1 MPWPRLTSAFAADA
15 ALEAKIDEILAQM
28 SVEEKVGQMIQPEI
42 KQVTPQDIKDYHLG
56 SVLNGGGSVPNND
69 RYAKA
74 SEWVA
79 LADSFFDAAADCSD
93 GKVYVPIMWG
103 TDAVHGVGNV
113 VGATLFPHNIA
124 LGAAHNPE
132 LIREIGE
139 VTAREIAA
147 IGIDW
152 DFSPTVAVA
161 RDDRWG
167 RTYEAYSEDPE
178 IVRAYAGQM
187 VEGLQGTASSGEFLN
202 EQHVIATAKHFIGDG
217 GTVNGIDRG
226 DCQDDEQTL
235 CDIHGAGYFS
245 AIEAGVQSVM
255 ASFNS
260 WHGEKL
266 HGHKHL
272 LTTVLKDTLGFD
284 GLVVGDW
291 NGHGF
296 IEGAEVLNCP
306 QAINA
311 GLDIFMVP
319 DPDWKVLFNNTVEQ
333 IKSGV
338 IDPARADD
346 AVRRILRVKLRA
358 GLFERGKPSTRP
370 LAGRDELIG
379 AGAHRDVARRAVRE
393 SLVMLKNKNNLL
405 PLSPKQ
411 RVLVAGDG
419 ADNLSK
425 QAGGWSVTWQGTGT
439 DRRDFPGATS
449 VYDGLAASVN
459 AAGGEIELSETGDY
473 SVKPDVA
480 IVVWGEAAY
489 AEMQGDIQNLL
500 FKEGAGRDWA
510 LLQKLQAEGIP
521 VVSLFMTGRPMWVNR
536 EINASDAFVAI
547 WQPGTEGVGV
557 ADVLFTRADGAVN
570 YPMKG
575 KLTFSWPREPD
586 QVPLNRGDDNYDP
599 LFAYGYGLSYGDA
612 DTLGDN
618 LPEEYD
624 AGGETLDELL
634 VFNRRPMEPYSIMVQ
649 GRQNDKQLMQGN
661 RVEVSSICVS
671 AVDREVQED
680 TRRAQWNGTGVGL
693 VALTTRDRQVMVDY
707 LDSDGALIF
716 DVKVDAAP
724 SQSVTL
730 RLGCGPDSNS
740 DLDITDTVQSL
751 AGNGW
756 AQVRVPLRLFPD
768 VGSDFGLVLPPEEFF
783 HRILEPFTL
792 VTEGE
797 LDLSF
802 SRVALE
808 KGAASGLAGI
818 EVIKS

>member
-1 MPWPRLTSAFAADA
+1 MPWPRLTPALAVDA
-15 ALEAKIDEILAQM
+15 TLEAKIDKILAQM

-42 KQVTPQDIKDYHLG
+42 KQVTAQDIKDYHLG

-74 SEWVA
+74 SDWVA

-124 LGAAHNPE
+124 LGATHNPE
-132 LIREIGE
+132 LIRDIGE

-167 RTYEAYSEDPE
+167 RTYESYSEDPE

-187 VEGLQGTASSGEFLN
+187 VEGLQGAVDSGEFLS

-217 GTVNGIDRG
+217 GTLNGIDRG
-226 DCQDDEQTL
+226 DCVDDEQAL

-245 AIEAGVQSVM
+245 AIESGVQSVM

-260 WHGEKL
+260 WHDEKL
-266 HGHKHL
+266 HGHQYL
-272 LTTVLKDTLGFD
+272 LTTVLKDKLGFD

-338 IDPARADD
+338 IDAARADD

-358 GLFERGKPSTRP
+358 GLFERGKPSSRP

-379 AGAHRDVARRAVRE
+379 AAAHRDVARRAVRE

-411 RVLVAGDG
+411 RVLVTGDG

-439 DRRDFPGATS
+439 DKRDFPGATS
-449 VYDGLAASVN
+449 VYDGLAASVQ

-480 IVVWGEAAY
+480 IMVWGESAY
-489 AEMQGDIQNLL
+489 AEMQGDVQNLL
-500 FKEGAGRDWA
+500 FKEGGGRDWA
-510 LLQKLQAEGIP
+510 LLKKFKAEGIP
-521 VVSLFMTGRPMWVNR
+521 VVSLFITGRPMWVNR

-547 WQPGTEGVGV
+547 WQPGTEGAGV
-557 ADVLFTRADGAVN
+557 ADVIFTRADGELN
-570 YPMKG
+570 HPMKG
-575 KLTFSWPREPD
+575 KLTFSWPRTPD
-586 QVPLNRGDDNYDP
+586 QVPLNRGDDDYNP
-599 LFAYGYGLSYGDA
+599 LFAYGYGLAYGEA
-612 DTLGDN
+612 DTLGDD

-624 AGGETLDELL
+624 AGADTLDELL
-634 VFNRRPMEPYSIMVQ
+634 VFNRRPIEPYQIMVR

-661 RVEVSSICVS
+661 RVEVSSICVT
-671 AVDREVQED
+671 AIDREVQED
-680 TRRAQWNGTGVGL
+680 ARRAQWNGSGVGL
-693 VALTTRDRQVMVDY
+693 VALTTRDRQVLVDY

-740 DLDITDTVQSL
+740 DLDITDTVQAL

-768 VGSDFGLVLPPEEFF
+768 VGSDFGLELPPEEFF

-808 KGAASGLAGI
+808 KGAATGLAGI
-818 EVIKS
+818 EVI

>member
-1 MPWPRLTSAFAADA
+1 VPWPHLTPALAVDA
-15 ALEAKIDEILAQM
+15 TLEATIDEILAQM

-42 KQVTPQDIKDYHLG
+42 KQVTVQDIKDYHLG

-74 SEWVA
+74 SDWVA
-79 LADSFFDAAADCSD
+79 LADSFFDAAADTSD
-93 GKVYVPIMWG
+93 GKVYVPMMWG

-124 LGAAHNPE
+124 LGATHNPE

-167 RTYEAYSEDPE
+167 RTYESYSEDPE
-178 IVRAYAGQM
+178 IVRAYAEQM
-187 VEGLQGTASSGEFLN
+187 VIGLQGNPKGDDFLS
-202 EQHVIATAKHFIGDG
+202 EQHVIATAKHFIADG
-217 GTVNGIDRG
+217 GTLNGIDRG
-226 DCQDDEQTL
+226 DCAVDEKTL

-260 WHGEKL
+260 WHEVKL
-266 HGHKHL
+266 HGHQYL
-272 LTTVLKDTLGFD
+272 LTTVLKEKLGFD

-319 DPDWKVLFNNTVEQ
+319 DPNWKVLFNNTVEQ

-358 GLFERGKPSTRP
+358 GLFQRGKPSSRP

-379 AGAHRDVARRAVRE
+379 APQHRAVARRAVRE
-393 SLVMLKNKNNLL
+393 SLVMLKNNNNVL

-449 VYDGLAASVN
+449 IYDGLAEAVKT
-459 AAGGEIELSETGDY
+459 AGGEIELSESGDY
-473 SVKPDVA
+473 SVVPDVA
-480 IVVWGEAAY
+480 IVVWGESAY
-489 AEMQGDIQNLL
+489 AEMQGDVQNLM
-500 FKEGAGRDWA
+500 FKEGGGRDWA
-510 LLQKLQAEGIP
+510 LLKKLQAAGIP
-521 VVSLFMTGRPMWVNR
+521 VVSLFITGRPMWVNR
-536 EINASDAFVAI
+536 EINASDAFVVI
-547 WQPGTEGVGV
+547 WQPGTEGAGV
-557 ADVLFTRADGAVN
+557 SDVIFTRADGEIN
-570 YPMKG
+570 HPMKG
-575 KLTFSWPREPD
+575 KLTFSWPRDPD
-586 QVPLNRGDDNYDP
+586 QVPLNRGDQDYNP
-599 LFAYGYGLSYGDA
+599 LFAYGFGLTYA
-612 DTLGDN
+612 DRNDQLDD
-618 LPEEYD
+618 LPEHYD
-624 AGGETLDELL
+624 AGAETLDELL
-634 VFNRRPMEPYSIMVQ
+634 VFNRRPIEPYEIMVR

-661 RVEVSSICVS
+661 RVEVSSICVT
-671 AVDREVQED
+671 AVDRDVQED
-680 TRRAQWNGTGVGL
+680 ARRAQWNGSGTGL
-693 VALTTRDRQVMVDY
+693 VALTTRDRQVLVDY
-707 LDSDGALIF
+707 LETDGALIF
-716 DVKVDAAP
+716 DLKVESAS
-724 SQSVTL
+724 SQSVIL

-740 DLDITDTVQSL
+740 DLDITATVQQL
-751 AGNGW
+751 LGKGW
-756 AQVRVPLRLFPD
+756 AQVLVPLRLFPD

-792 VTEGE
+792 VTQGE

-802 SRVALE
+802 SRVALK
-808 KGAASGLAGI
+808 KGAAAGLAGI
-818 EVIKS
+818 KVEAQ